1 MEILR
6 EVVLSIVWFL
16 LTHPMIMP
24 IEKIPY
30 GNKIK

>member
-30 GNKIK
+30 RKEKK